1 MLHRSKL
8 LELSQMNIK
17 RNLAGAP
24 DRSAPRV
31 RGIALA
37 LLRTWNIFRIMIT
50 RFATHLLVIFG
61 IVLLLAGCAARPD
74 TTAAY
79 DDVHSAQITD
89 EVPTTSG
96 RKIPVTTVHGP

>member
-1 MLHRSKL
+1 
-8 LELSQMNIK
+8 MNIK

-24 DRSAPRV
+24 DRSVPRV
-31 RGIALA
+31 CGIVLA
-37 LLRTWNIFRIMIT
+37 QLRTWNRFRIMIR
-50 RFATHLLVIFG
+50 RFVTHLFVIFG

-96 RKIPVTTVHGP
+96 RKVPVTTVHGP